1 MNLGPLPLLIIP
13 MVTGALSYLLRR
25 WRIVPPVLTAAV
37 SLGLGMFLMVIPADR
52 PLELFG
58 QEISLQAP
66 IVLLGRELILNQSD
80 RLAMSFLFITGAVL
94 FFLAWRFDQGDLFA
108 PLGMGILGLL
118 SGVLLVRPLVYAALL
133 LQISAALAVFPLHS
147 EEESSGRGGMRYLTF
162 STLALPGLLVSH
174 WLMDMYT
181 VSPDQTGLLLTAS
194 ALIGLSFAL
203 LLGLFPF
210 HAWVPAVGS
219 DGSPL
224 MAAFLFSATT
234 GTVWFLLLDY
244 LQTYPWLVAEGQWS
258 SLLSTIGIATAIV
271 GGLLGATR
279 RSLGNLMGYAMMVD
293 TGLAVMALGIGTQ
306 RGIGMTIGILF
317 ARTLGVIVIAAGM
330 GGLKDRSGGSP
341 VLPEGLGRQAPW
353 STAAVLAGG
362 LSIVGFP
369 LTVGFAMRWAL
380 VSEIMGSDPSTGLT
394 ILIISIGPL
403 IGLLQLTARLFRKP
417 KKPIPIDEPEEQEEE
432 IPPEPEPVTNAVLL
446 IGLALAVVL
455 LGLFPQPIALA
466 AERLASLILAA
477 TP

>member
-1 MNLGPLPLLIIP
+1 
-13 MVTGALSYLLRR
+13 
-25 WRIVPPVLTAAV
+25 
-37 SLGLGMFLMVIPADR
+37 
-52 PLELFG
+52 
-58 QEISLQAP
+58 
-66 IVLLGRELILNQSD
+66 
-80 RLAMSFLFITGAVL
+80 
-94 FFLAWRFDQGDLFA
+94 
-108 PLGMGILGLL
+108 
-118 SGVLLVRPLVYAALL
+118 
-133 LQISAALAVFPLHS
+133 
-147 EEESSGRGGMRYLTF
+147 
-162 STLALPGLLVSH
+162 
-174 WLMDMYT
+174 
-181 VSPDQTGLLLTAS
+181 
-194 ALIGLSFAL
+194 
-203 LLGLFPF
+203 
-210 HAWVPAVGS
+210 
-219 DGSPL
+219 
-224 MAAFLFSATT
+224 
-234 GTVWFLLLDY
+234 
-244 LQTYPWLVAEGQWS
+244 
-258 SLLSTIGIATAIV
+258 
-271 GGLLGATR
+271 
-279 RSLGNLMGYAMMVD
+279 MGYAMMVD

-317 ARTLGVIVIAAGM
+317 ARTLGVIVMAAGM
-330 GGLKDRSGGSP
+330 GGLKDQSGGSP